1 MFNRFSTNG
10 RPIDVCFPQSL
21 QLPPQYFIFGKLTI
35 RVFIHNG
42 FGNSTYILQ
51 KLSVAGYIRYLQIE
65 SDAALS
71 AISKPSFVRT
81 IISRRLRVSSASLY
95 PVTKIQ

>member
-1 MFNRFSTNG
+1 MFNNIKPQIKRMFNRFSTNG

-65 SDAALS
+65 SDAAL
-71 AISKPSFVRT
+71 
-81 IISRRLRVSSASLY
+81 LRPFQIARATQL
-95 PVTKIQ
+95 